1 MCLDVCA
8 KESETPVN
16 DINFL
21 ATSKTA
27 LIFKYVLAGTVHFD
41 VGLVM
46 HTMQQW
52 RKIIETDTWT
62 DTHIRTYYSTL
73 LHLNR
78 LHLFT
83 LCRFLKN
90 LLPC

>member
-1 MCLDVCA
+1 M
-8 KESETPVN
+8 N

-27 LIFKYVLAGTVHFD
+27 LIFKYVLAGTVRFD

-52 RKIIETDTWT
+52 RKIIETDTWI
-62 DTHIRTYYSTL
+62 DTRICTYYSTL

-83 LCRFLKN
+83 HCRLLKK
-90 LLPC
+90 LFPH